1 MKQLNGKLLL
11 NESLARYTSWRVGGR
26 ADQYYNPPGLDDLST
41 FLQSLDASEPIT
53 FIGLGSNLLVRDGG
67 VRGTVVLMHNV
78 LTALRMEGDLVYAES
93 GVTCAKLA
101 KFCAKEAKQ
110 GAEFFAGIPG
120 TVGGALAMNAGC
132 YGSETWNV
140 VKRVTMINRR
150 GELNTRDAAEFV
162 PTYRHIAMP
171 VADEWFVAAWLELA
185 AGDAHEATQKIKALL
200 AKRLASQP
208 LNLPSAGSTFRN
220 PEGDYAARL
229 IEASGLKGY
238 IIGGAQVSEKHAN
251 FIVNIGGATALDIE
265 LLIKHMRDTV
275 LEKQGVA
282 LQQEVKVLGELKA
295 SELEKSELEVRK

>member
-11 NESLARYTSWRVGGR
+11 NEPLARYTSWRVGGR
-26 ADQYYNPPGLDDLST
+26 ADQFYIPAGLEDLCT
-41 FLQSLDASEPIT
+41 FLQSLHASEPIT

-78 LTALRMEGDLVYAES
+78 LTALRMDGDLVYAEA

-140 VKRVTMINRR
+140 VKRVTTINRR
-150 GELNTRDAAEFV
+150 GELNARDAAEFV

-185 AGDAHEATQKIKALL
+185 AGDAQEATQKIKALL

-282 LQQEVKVLGELKA
+282 LQQEVKVLGELQV
-295 SELEKSELEVRK
+295 SELERSELEVRK

>member
-1 MKQLNGKLLL
+1 MTKLNGKLLL
-11 NESLARYTSWRVGGR
+11 NEPLARYTSWRVGGR
-26 ADQYYNPPGLDDLST
+26 ADQFYIPAGLDDLRS
-41 FLQSLDASEPIT
+41 FLHSLDVSEPIT

-78 LTALRMEGDLVYAES
+78 LTGLKMEGDLVYAES

-110 GAEFFAGIPG
+110 GGEFFAGIPG

-140 VKRVTMINRR
+140 VKRVTTINRR
-150 GELNTRDAAEFV
+150 GELHTRDANEFV
-162 PTYRHIAMP
+162 PSYRHIAMP
-171 VADEWFVAAWLELA
+171 VVDEWFVAAWLSLQE
-185 AGDAHEATQKIKALL
+185 GDAHEATQKIKTLL

-295 SELEKSELEVRK
+295 SELKKSELEAKK

>member
-11 NESLARYTSWRVGGR
+11 NEPLARYTSWRVGGR
-26 ADQYYNPPGLDDLST
+26 ADQFYIPAGLDDLRT
-41 FLQSLDASEPIT
+41 FLQSLDAGEPIY

-78 LTALRMEGDLVYAES
+78 LTALTMDAGLIYAES

-120 TVGGALAMNAGC
+120 TLGGALAMNAGC

-140 VKRVTMINRR
+140 VKRVSTINRL

-162 PTYRHIAMP
+162 PSYRHIAMP

-185 AGDAHEATQKIKALL
+185 EGDVQEATKKIKALL
-200 AKRLASQP
+200 ATRLAAQP

-238 IIGGAQVSEKHAN
+238 TIGGAQVSEKHAN

-265 LLIKHMRDTV
+265 LLIKHMRETV
-275 LEKQGVA
+275 LQKQGVA
-282 LQQEVKVLGELKA
+282 LQQEVKVLGELQI
-295 SELEKSELEVRK
+295 SEPEKSELEVRK

>member
-1 MKQLNGKLLL
+1 MSEHTGKLLL
-11 NESLARYTSWRVGGR
+11 NEPLARYTSWRVGGV
-26 ADQYYNPPGLDDLST
+26 ADKFYIPAGLADLQLFLQGLD
-41 FLQSLDASEPIT
+41 AAEPIY

-78 LTALRMEGDLVYAES
+78 LTALKIEGDLVYAEA

-101 KFCAKEAKQ
+101 KFCAKESRQ
-110 GAEFFAGIPG
+110 GGEFFAGIPG

-132 YGSETWNV
+132 YGSETWDV
-140 VKRVTMINRR
+140 VKRVATINKQ
-150 GELNTRDAAEFV
+150 GEMHTREAAEFV
-162 PTYRHIAMP
+162 ASYRHIEKP
-171 VADEWFVAAWLELA
+171 VADEWFIGAWFSLA
-185 AGDAHEATQKIKALL
+185 QGDAHEAAQKIKALL

-238 IIGGAQVSEKHAN
+238 IMGGAQVSEKHAN
-251 FIVNIGGATALDIE
+251 FIVNVGGASALDIE
-265 LLIKHMRDTV
+265 LLIKHMHDTV

-282 LQQEVKVLGELKA
+282 LQQEVKVIGELGVRDW
-295 SELEKSELEVRK
+295 ELGARK

>member
-11 NESLARYTSWRVGGR
+11 NEPLARYTSWRVGGR
-26 ADQYYNPPGLDDLST
+26 ADQFYIPAGLDDLCA
-41 FLQSLDASEPIT
+41 FLHGLDADEPIH

-78 LTALRMEGDLVYAES
+78 LTALRMDGDLVYAES

-120 TVGGALAMNAGC
+120 TLGGALAMNAGC

-140 VKRVTMINRR
+140 VKRVTTINRR

-162 PTYRHIAMP
+162 PSYRHIGMP
-171 VADEWFVAAWLELA
+171 IADEWFVAAWLELQE
-185 AGDAHEATQKIKALL
+185 GDAHEATQKIKALL

-282 LQQEVKVLGELKA
+282 LQQEVKVLGEL
-295 SELEKSELEVRK
+295 ERSELEVRK

>member
-11 NESLARYTSWRVGGR
+11 NEPLARYTSWRVGGR
-26 ADQYYNPPGLDDLST
+26 ADQFYIPAGLDDLRA
-41 FLQSLDASEPIT
+41 FLQGLDASEPIT

-67 VRGTVVLMHNV
+67 VRGTVVLMHSV
-78 LTALRMEGDLVYAES
+78 LTALRMDGDLVYAES

-101 KFCAKEAKQ
+101 KFSAKEAKQ

-140 VKRVTMINRR
+140 VKRVTTINRH
-150 GELNTRDAAEFV
+150 GELNTRDAVEFT
-162 PTYRHIAMP
+162 PSYRHIAMP

-185 AGDAHEATQKIKALL
+185 EGNTQEATQKIKALL

-282 LQQEVKVLGELKA
+282 LQQEVKVLGEI
-295 SELEKSELEVRK
+295 EVRE

>member
-1 MKQLNGKLLL
+1 MTQAAGKLLL
-11 NESLARYTSWRVGGR
+11 NEPMARYTSWRAGGC
-26 ADQYYNPPGLDDLST
+26 ADKFYIPAGMDDLRT
-41 FLQSLDASEPIT
+41 FLQSLDANEPIY

-67 VRGTVVLMHNV
+67 IRGTVILMHNV
-78 LTALRMEGDLVYAES
+78 LTGLKADDALIYAES

-101 KFCAKEAKQ
+101 KFCARESKQ

-120 TVGGALAMNAGC
+120 TLGGALAMNAGC
-132 YGSETWNV
+132 YGSETWDV
-140 VKRVTMINRR
+140 VKRVTTIDRH
-150 GELNTRDAAEFV
+150 GELHMRDAAEFV

-171 VADEWFVAAWLELA
+171 LADEWFVAAWLALPS
-185 AGDAHEATQKIKALL
+185 GDTHEATQKIKALL

-238 IIGGAQVSEKHAN
+238 MIGGAQVSEKHAN

-282 LQQEVKVLGELKA
+282 LQQEVKVLGEL
-295 SELEKSELEVRK
+295 ELRDVEVRK